1 MTIEFNSY
9 QEKMDKTI
17 NNLRKEYLG
26 LRTGRASASLLEPV
40 YAEAYGSKVPLNQVG
55 NISVPEPRLITVQ
68 VWDENLIQPVEKAI
82 RNSGLGLNPMI
93 EGNNIR
99 VPIPELSQERRIE
112 IVKVASKYSEEAKI
126 TVRNIRRD
134 AMDKIKDQEK
144 EKSISKDD
152 SFQFSEKI
160 QKLTDKYV
168 EKIENIFQE
177 KEKDI
182 LQVWCALIQIYKS
195 NYPIM

>member
-93 EGNNIR
+93 EVNNIR

-134 AMDKIKDQEK
+134 AMDKIKDEEK
-144 EKSISKDD
+144 QKSISKDD

-168 EKIENIFQE
+168 DKIENIFEDKQ
-177 KEKDI
+177 KDI
-182 LQVWCALIQIYKS
+182 LKV
-195 NYPIM
+195 

>member
-1 MTIEFNSY
+1 MTIEFNLY
-9 QEKMDKTI
+9 EEKMDKTL
-17 NNLRKEYLG
+17 NNLKKEYLG

-40 YAEAYGSKVPLNQVG
+40 SVDAYGAKVPINQIG
-55 NISVPEPRLITVQ
+55 NISVPESRLITVQ
-68 VWDENLIQPVEKAI
+68 VWDESLIQSVEKAI
-82 RNSGLGLNPMI
+82 RNSELGLNPMI

-112 IVKVASKYSEEAKI
+112 IVKVASKYSEDAKI

-134 AMDKIKDQEK
+134 AMDKIKEEEK
-144 EKSISKDD
+144 QKIISKDD

-160 QKLTDKYV
+160 QKLTDKYI
-168 EKIENIFQE
+168 EKIENIFQD

-182 LQVWCALIQIYKS
+182 LQV
-195 NYPIM
+195 

>member
-1 MTIEFNSY
+1 MTIEFNLY

-112 IVKVASKYSEEAKI
+112 IVKVASKYSEEAKV

-134 AMDKIKDQEK
+134 AMDKIKDEEK
-144 EKSISKDD
+144 QKSISKDD

-160 QKLTDKYV
+160 QKLTDKYI
-168 EKIENIFQE
+168 EIIENIFQE

-182 LQVWCALIQIYKS
+182 LQV
-195 NYPIM
+195 

>member
-1 MTIEFNSY
+1 MAIEFDSY
-9 QEKMDKTI
+9 EEKMDKTI

-40 YAEAYGSKVPLNQVG
+40 FVEAYGGKVPINQVG
-55 NISVPEPRLITVQ
+55 NISVPESRLITVQ
-68 VWDENLIQPVEKAI
+68 VWDESLIQSVEKAI
-82 RNSGLGLNPMI
+82 RNSELGLNPMI

-112 IVKVASKYSEEAKI
+112 IVKVASKYCEDAKI

-134 AMDKIKDQEK
+134 AMDKIKDEEK
-144 EKSISKDD
+144 QKSISKDD

-160 QKLTDKYV
+160 QKLTDKYI
-168 EKIENIFQE
+168 EKIENVFQD

-182 LQVWCALIQIYKS
+182 LKV
-195 NYPIM
+195 

>member
-112 IVKVASKYSEEAKI
+112 IVKVASKYSEEAKV

-134 AMDKIKDQEK
+134 AMDKIKDEEK
-144 EKSISKDD
+144 QKSISKDD

-160 QKLTDKYV
+160 QKLTDKYI
-168 EKIENIFQE
+168 EIIENIFQE

-182 LQVWCALIQIYKS
+182 LQV
-195 NYPIM
+195 

>member
-9 QEKMDKTI
+9 EEKMDKTL
-17 NNLRKEYLG
+17 NNLKKEYLG

-40 YAEAYGSKVPLNQVG
+40 AVDAYGAKVPINQVG
-55 NISVPEPRLITVQ
+55 NINVPESRLITVQ
-68 VWDENLIQPVEKAI
+68 VWDESLVQSVEKAI
-82 RNSGLGLNPMI
+82 RNSELGLNPMI

-112 IVKVASKYSEEAKI
+112 IVKVASKYSEDAKI

-134 AMDKIKDQEK
+134 AMDKIKEEEK
-144 EKSISKDD
+144 QKSISKDE
-152 SFQFSEKI
+152 SFQFSEQI

-168 EKIENIFQE
+168 EKIENIFQD

-182 LQVWCALIQIYKS
+182 LQV
-195 NYPIM
+195 

>member
-1 MTIEFNSY
+1 MTMEFNLY
-9 QEKMDKTI
+9 EEKMDKTL

-40 YAEAYGSKVPLNQVG
+40 SVDAYGAKVPINQVG
-55 NISVPEPRLITVQ
+55 NISVPESRLITVQ
-68 VWDENLIQPVEKAI
+68 VWDESLIQSVEKAI
-82 RNSGLGLNPMI
+82 RNSELGLNPMI

-112 IVKVASKYSEEAKI
+112 IVKVASKYSEDAKI

-134 AMDKIKDQEK
+134 AMDKIKEEEK
-144 EKSISKDD
+144 QKKISKDD

-160 QKLTDKYV
+160 QKLTDKYI
-168 EKIENIFQE
+168 EKIENTFQD
-177 KEKDI
+177 KEKDV
-182 LQVWCALIQIYKS
+182 LQV
-195 NYPIM
+195 

>member
-1 MTIEFNSY
+1 MAIEFDSY
-9 QEKMDKTI
+9 EEKMDKTI

-40 YAEAYGSKVPLNQVG
+40 FVEAYGGKVPINQVG
-55 NISVPEPRLITVQ
+55 NISVPESRLITVQ
-68 VWDENLIQPVEKAI
+68 VWDESLIQSVEKAI
-82 RNSGLGLNPMI
+82 RNSELGLNPMI

-112 IVKVASKYSEEAKI
+112 IVKVASKYCEDAKI

-134 AMDKIKDQEK
+134 AMDKIKDEEK
-144 EKSISKDD
+144 KKSISKDD

-168 EKIENIFQE
+168 EKIENIFQD

-182 LQVWCALIQIYKS
+182 LQV
-195 NYPIM
+195 

>member
-9 QEKMDKTI
+9 EEKMDKTL
-17 NNLRKEYLG
+17 NNLKKEYLG

-40 YAEAYGSKVPLNQVG
+40 AVDAYGAKVPINQVG
-55 NISVPEPRLITVQ
+55 NINVPESRLITVQ
-68 VWDENLIQPVEKAI
+68 VWDESLVQSVEKAI
-82 RNSGLGLNPMI
+82 RNSELGLNPMI

-112 IVKVASKYSEEAKI
+112 IVKVASKYSEDAKI

-134 AMDKIKDQEK
+134 AMDKIKEEEK
-144 EKSISKDD
+144 QKSISKDD

-182 LQVWCALIQIYKS
+182 LQV
-195 NYPIM
+195 

>member
-40 YAEAYGSKVPLNQVG
+40 SVDAYGAKVPINQVG
-55 NISVPEPRLITVQ
+55 NISVPESRLITVQ
-68 VWDENLIQPVEKAI
+68 VWDEGLIQSVEKAI
-82 RNSGLGLNPMI
+82 RNSELGLNPMI

-112 IVKVASKYSEEAKI
+112 IVKVASKYSEEAKV

-134 AMDKIKDQEK
+134 AMDKIKEEEK
-144 EKSISKDD
+144 QKSISKDD
-152 SFQFSEKI
+152 SFQFSEQI

-168 EKIENIFQE
+168 EKIENIFQD

-182 LQVWCALIQIYKS
+182 LQV
-195 NYPIM
+195 

>member
-112 IVKVASKYSEEAKI
+112 IVKVASKYSEEAKV

-134 AMDKIKDQEK
+134 AMDKIKDEEK
-144 EKSISKDD
+144 QKSISKDD

-168 EKIENIFQE
+168 EIIENIFQE

-182 LQVWCALIQIYKS
+182 LQV
-195 NYPIM
+195 

>member
-1 MTIEFNSY
+1 MTMEFNAY
-9 QEKMDKTI
+9 EEKMDKTL

-40 YAEAYGSKVPLNQVG
+40 FVEAYGAKVPINQVG
-55 NISVPEPRLITVQ
+55 NISVPESRLITVQ
-68 VWDENLIQPVEKAI
+68 IWDESLIQPVEKAI
-82 RNSGLGLNPMI
+82 RNSELGLNPMI

-112 IVKVASKYSEEAKI
+112 IAKVASKYSEDAKI

-134 AMDKIKDQEK
+134 AMDKIKNEEK
-144 EKSISKDD
+144 QKLISKDD
-152 SFQFSEKI
+152 SFQFSERI
-160 QKLTDKYV
+160 QKITDKYV

-182 LQVWCALIQIYKS
+182 LKV
-195 NYPIM
+195 

>member
-1 MTIEFNSY
+1 
-9 QEKMDKTI
+9 MDKTI

-112 IVKVASKYSEEAKI
+112 IVKVASKYSEEAKV

-134 AMDKIKDQEK
+134 AMDKIKDEEK
-144 EKSISKDD
+144 QKSISKDD

-168 EKIENIFQE
+168 EIIENIFQE

-182 LQVWCALIQIYKS
+182 LQV
-195 NYPIM
+195 

>member
-9 QEKMDKTI
+9 EEKMDKTL
-17 NNLRKEYLG
+17 NNLKKEYLG

-40 YAEAYGSKVPLNQVG
+40 SVDAYGAKVPINQVG
-55 NISVPEPRLITVQ
+55 NISVPESRLLSVQ
-68 VWDENLIQPVEKAI
+68 VWDESLIQSVEKAI
-82 RNSGLGLNPMI
+82 RNSELGLNPMI

-112 IVKVASKYSEEAKI
+112 IVKIASKYSEEAKI

-134 AMDKIKDQEK
+134 AMDKIKEEEK
-144 EKSISKDD
+144 QKSISKDD

-182 LQVWCALIQIYKS
+182 LQV
-195 NYPIM
+195 

>member
-1 MTIEFNSY
+1 MMTIEFNSY
-9 QEKMDKTI
+9 EEKMDKTL
-17 NNLRKEYLG
+17 NNLKKEYLG

-40 YAEAYGSKVPLNQVG
+40 SVDAYGAKVPINQIA
-55 NISVPEPRLITVQ
+55 NISVPESRLITVQ
-68 VWDENLIQPVEKAI
+68 VWDETLIQSIEKAI
-82 RNSGLGLNPMI
+82 RNAELGLNPMI

-99 VPIPELSQERRIE
+99 VPIPELSQERRVE

-134 AMDKIKDQEK
+134 AMDKIKDEEK
-144 EKSISKDD
+144 QKAISKDD

-160 QKLTDKYV
+160 QKLTDKYI
-168 EKIENIFQE
+168 EKIENTFQD

-182 LQVWCALIQIYKS
+182 LKV
-195 NYPIM
+195 

>member
-1 MTIEFNSY
+1 MTIQFNSY
-9 QEKMDKTI
+9 EEKMDKTL
-17 NNLRKEYLG
+17 NNLKKEYLG

-40 YAEAYGSKVPLNQVG
+40 FVEAYGGKVPINQVA
-55 NISVPEPRLITVQ
+55 NISVPESRLITVQ

-82 RNSGLGLNPMI
+82 RNSELGLNPMI

-134 AMDKIKDQEK
+134 AMDKIKDEEK
-144 EKSISKDD
+144 NKSISKDD

-168 EKIENIFQE
+168 EKIENIFQD

-182 LQVWCALIQIYKS
+182 LKV
-195 NYPIM
+195 

>member
-1 MTIEFNSY
+1 MTIEFKSY
-9 QEKMDKTI
+9 EEKMDKTL
-17 NNLRKEYLG
+17 NNLKKEYLG

-40 YAEAYGSKVPLNQVG
+40 SVDAYGAKVPINQVG
-55 NISVPEPRLITVQ
+55 NISVPESRLITVQ
-68 VWDENLIQPVEKAI
+68 VWDESLIQSVEKAI
-82 RNSGLGLNPMI
+82 RNSELGLNPMI

-134 AMDKIKDQEK
+134 AMDKIKDEEK
-144 EKSISKDD
+144 QKSISKDD

-168 EKIENIFQE
+168 DKIENIFQE

-182 LQVWCALIQIYKS
+182 LKV
-195 NYPIM
+195 

>member
-1 MTIEFNSY
+1 MSMDFNSY
-9 QEKMDKTI
+9 EEKMDKTI
-17 NNLRKEYLG
+17 NNLKKEYLG

-40 YAEAYGSKVPLNQVG
+40 SVEAYGGKVPINQVA
-55 NISVPEPRLITVQ
+55 NISVPESRLITVQ
-68 VWDENLIQPVEKAI
+68 VWDESLIQSIEKAI
-82 RNSGLGLNPMI
+82 RNSELGLNPMI

-99 VPIPELSQERRIE
+99 IPIPELSQERRIE

-126 TVRNIRRD
+126 TIRNIRRD
-134 AMDKIKDQEK
+134 AMEKIKDEEK
-144 EKSISKDD
+144 NKSISKDD

-168 EKIENIFQE
+168 DKIEDIFQD

-182 LQVWCALIQIYKS
+182 LKV
-195 NYPIM
+195 